1 MNDIE
6 IMLNKEG
13 YEDENN
19 LIGAI
24 IAENSLINDLKINDK
39 YFSTEINKKIIKAI
53 KEINDNNL
61 EINIISL
68 YEKLSKFISLSDLIK
83 ISNDGLMYRSSFNT
97 LQNKV
102 IKNYNK
108 RKCLEMA
115 DYINRS
121 LVSGEE
127 PQSIFNNISNLV
139 NNTDD
144 MDDKTYSISEVMETT
159 IDKIENN
166 YKLGG
171 NITGMAT
178 GYKMLDAILNGIER
192 KKYIIIGARPGVGKT
207 AFSLEL
213 SRRLAVK
220 NKVMFFSLEM
230 TKEELG
236 ERLVSSTKAIQNYKV
251 RTGKLTDGE
260 FSRLMEGVAE
270 ISELN
275 LTVDDTE
282 ALSVEE
288 LCRRATRHKNKYG
301 LDVVVVDYLTL
312 LNTEEKHKDIRESVN
327 IISNKLRQ
335 LSKKLNV
342 AVISLCQLNRA
353 VEGRQDKRPT
363 VADLKE
369 SGNIEQDANIILLLH
384 SEVKSDIE
392 EDGPDELN
400 VIIGKNRAGISN
412 KTIPFAYY
420 KKTQIISEKYC

>member
-400 VIIGKNRAGISN
+400 VIIGKNRAGIAN
-412 KTIPFAYY
+412 KTISFTYY